1 MSIWVDDVGRW
12 PPDREQN
19 RELQHSIHI
28 SHHSNN
34 KSNVLPTFELHDLTS
49 TLLLSTFFLF
59 SKNVAKIKHVK
70 TLFLLKNYKKGK
82 TFFYVDGNNKAHTK
96 TTNTWSDTGS
106 VSVTNPW
113 PDQTWPRSLL
123 TRDPKTRFQL
133 PLCSAGCSYVE

>member
-70 TLFLLKNYKKGK
+70 TLFLLKNNKKGK
-82 TFFYVDGNNKAHTK
+82 TFFTSMATTK
-96 TTNTWSDTGS
+96 RIQKLQIPGQTLDLS
-106 VSVTNPW
+106 VSLIRDPTK
-113 PDQTWPRSLL
+113 PDQDRCWPVIRRPVSNCRYALQAAA
-123 TRDPKTRFQL
+123 T
-133 PLCSAGCSYVE
+133 